1 MKIVWKAIL
10 FIVLCIY
17 LMILSKLILFKYMM
31 VSDIGDLDL
40 VLMRCTEIAIT
51 LFLLKQL
58 IRIYFTETI

>member
-31 VSDIGDLDL
+31 VSDIGDLRFSFDE
-40 VLMRCTEIAIT
+40 V
-51 LFLLKQL
+51 
-58 IRIYFTETI
+58 Y